1 MRIRGF
7 AIASVTMA
15 ALALTGCSNS
25 QESSTATTS
34 AAATTSESTVAGTK
48 IDVMESEYSIEL
60 SQQDFKPGKY
70 TFVVMNHGQRPH
82 DLAIKGP
89 GIDEQKSSTVTNG
102 ETTELTV
109 DLEKG
114 EYELWCTVGD
124 HKDLGMDV
132 KITVA

>member
-7 AIASVTMA
+7 AIACVTIA

-34 AAATTSESTVAGTK
+34 AATSSMSTMAGTK

-60 SQQDFKPGKY
+60 SQQDFKPGRY

-89 GIDEQKSSTVTNG
+89 GVDEVKSSTVNNG

-114 EYELWCTVGD
+114 DYELWCTVGD